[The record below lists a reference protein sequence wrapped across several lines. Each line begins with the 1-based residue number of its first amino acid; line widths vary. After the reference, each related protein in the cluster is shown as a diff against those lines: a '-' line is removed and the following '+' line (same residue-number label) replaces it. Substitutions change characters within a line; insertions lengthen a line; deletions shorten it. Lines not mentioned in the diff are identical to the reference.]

1 MADLL
6 VLAPWLVFGAGLSAI
21 GVRLLG
27 RRGTSHRGTG
37 QRGTSLRGTAR
48 RRRRDTRLRHPPRP
62 CPAMRDHGSWA
73 AQPGRRPDGRREGR

>member
-27 RRGTSHRGTG
+27 
-37 QRGTSLRGTAR
+37 QRGTSQRGTAR